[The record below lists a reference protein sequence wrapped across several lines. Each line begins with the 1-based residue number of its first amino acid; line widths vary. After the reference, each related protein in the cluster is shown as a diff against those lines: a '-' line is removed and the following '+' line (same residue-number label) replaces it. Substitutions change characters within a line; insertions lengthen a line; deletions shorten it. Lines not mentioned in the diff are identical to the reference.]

1 MLVVGI
7 FEFLRYDVLH
17 GFRFDALVFV
27 SVADLGF
34 LFLPIKLL
42 LVTVG
47 AVLFEELLDVA
58 GIHEALDAKQLSGLN
73 EREEDLG
80 LDRSFAPVHEGQEV
94 LHHGVAQVGD
104 VDDGV
109 SGTTWPGTG
118 PAHKQR
124 PEVGGAGGEH

>member
-7 FEFLRYDVLH
+7 LEFLRYDVLH

-34 LFLPIKLL
+34 FFLPIKLF

-58 GIHEALDAKQLSGLN
+58 GVHEALDAQ
-73 EREEDLG
+73 
-80 LDRSFAPVHEGQEV
+80 
-94 LHHGVAQVGD
+94 
-104 VDDGV
+104 
-109 SGTTWPGTG
+109 
-118 PAHKQR
+118 
-124 PEVGGAGGEH
+124 